1 MSNHAEPKEALSDEE
16 QQMRI
21 LRELLLGE
29 HGQHLKQAL
38 KDNAREVVSEVFS
51 EALYDRQ
58 KLDGSVHK
66 VILPLVEKSV
76 EHSVANHSEQMV
88 GALYPLVGSL
98 VRKSLT
104 AFITDL
110 LEKTNSLIENSFT
123 FKGLKWRFEARQAG
137 VSFSQY
143 VASQTFAFRVEQ
155 VFLIHRQTG
164 LLLNSISA
172 GLHETADADLISS
185 MLTAINDFVSDS
197 FTKAADHSEQQL
209 DFIKTDD
216 FTLVIK
222 PGPSAI
228 IVAAISGNVPQKVA
242 NQLQLS
248 LEEIH
253 RLYGRELSEFKGDAR
268 AFLDSEQQLRDCLI
282 SELKPQIKQHKKQ
295 PWLAWALVLILL
307 SGLIYLATKRWQAHD
322 LLAQIAKID
331 TQPGIV
337 LLNANL
343 HDFSSI
349 KFDILRDPTAIPVD
363 TWLTNLQLASAKV
376 TYTERAYVSLDP
388 LIIQQKVSK
397 IAEGFEDIQVDWQ
410 GLEPV
415 FSGKGNNVDKLR
427 LQAELNKVAGL
438 AFSSRWLEPIIL
450 QGTESNAADDP
461 VIMRAILDLNI
472 AKLEHHFIKFEQGE
486 NSLSDQAIE
495 KLVIVKDEFNNLLTL
510 AEQQE
515 LSLGLIIMGASDPT
529 GSAAFNKALSQKRA
543 ITVQNKLQELGIDRN
558 RLNAIGLGTIEL
570 KTSGDGA
577 RKVLFNVV
585 YFDAN

>member
-1 MSNHAEPKEALSDEE
+1 MSHHAEPKTLSDEE
-16 QQMRI
+16 QQMQI
-21 LRELLLGE
+21 LRGLLLGE
-29 HGQHLKQAL
+29 HGQYLKQAL

-58 KLDGSVHK
+58 KLDGSVNK

-98 VRKSLT
+98 VRKSLS

-123 FKGLKWRFEARQAG
+123 LKGLKWRLKARQAG

-143 VASQTFAFRVEQ
+143 IASQTFAFRVEQ
-155 VFLIHRQTG
+155 VFLIHSETG
-164 LLLNSISA
+164 LLLHSISA
-172 GLHETADADLISS
+172 GLHETADADLMSA

-197 FTKAADHSEQQL
+197 FTQAVDHSEQQL
-209 DFIKTDD
+209 DVIKTDD

-222 PGPSAI
+222 PGPYAI

-253 RLYGRELSEFKGDAR
+253 RLYGRELTQFNGDASI
-268 AFLDSEQQLRDCLI
+268 FMDSELQLRDCLI
-282 SELKPQIKQHKKQ
+282 SELKPQKKQHKKQ
-295 PWLAWALVLILL
+295 PWLAWAVVFIILSALV
-307 SGLIYLATKRWQAHD
+307 YLGAKRWQAHE
-322 LLAQIAKID
+322 LLAQITTID
-331 TQPGIV
+331 SQAGIV
-337 LLNANL
+337 LLNAHL

-376 TYTERAYVSLDP
+376 TYSERAYVSLDP
-388 LIIQQKVSK
+388 HIIQQKVSN
-397 IAEGFEDIQVDWQ
+397 IVEAFEDIQVDWS
-410 GLEPV
+410 GLEPI
-415 FSGKGNNVDKLR
+415 FSGKGSNVDKLR

-438 AFSSRWLEPIIL
+438 AFKPRWLDSIIL
-450 QGTESNAADDP
+450 QSAKLNSTDDP
-461 VIMRAILDLNI
+461 AILLAILDRNI
-472 AKLEHHFIKFEQGE
+472 AKLEQHFISFEQGE
-486 NSLSDQAIE
+486 SNLTASAIE
-495 KLVIVKDEFNNLLTL
+495 KLVILKDEFDNLVTL

-515 LSLGLIIMGASDPT
+515 MSLGLIIMGASDPT

-543 ITVQNKLQELGIDRN
+543 NTVQNKLQELGIDRN
-558 RLNAIGLGTIEL
+558 RLNAIGLGAIEL
-570 KTSGDGA
+570 KTSVDGA

-585 YFDAN
+585 YFDAT

>member
-1 MSNHAEPKEALSDEE
+1 MSNQAEAKPLSDEE
-16 QQMRI
+16 QQMHI
-21 LRELLLGE
+21 LRGLLLGE

-58 KLDGSVHK
+58 KLDGSVNK

-98 VRKSLT
+98 VRKSLS

-123 FKGLKWRFEARQAG
+123 FKGLKWRLKARQAG

-155 VFLIHRQTG
+155 VFLIHSETG
-164 LLLNSISA
+164 LLLQSISA
-172 GLHETADADLISS
+172 GLHETADADLMSA

-197 FTKAADHSEQQL
+197 FAQGADHSEQQL
-209 DFIKTDD
+209 DVIKTDD

-253 RLYGRELSEFKGDAR
+253 RLYGRELRQFNGDASV
-268 AFLDSEQQLRDCLI
+268 FLDSEQQLRDCLI
-282 SELKPQIKQHKKQ
+282 SELKPQRKQHKKQ
-295 PWLAWALVLILL
+295 PWLAWAVVFIIL
-307 SGLIYLATKRWQAHD
+307 SGLAYLVTKRWQAHE
-322 LLAQIAKID
+322 LLAKIANID
-331 TQPGIV
+331 SQAGII
-337 LLNANL
+337 LLNARL

-349 KFDILRDPTAIPVD
+349 KFDILRDPNAIPVD

-388 LIIQQKVSK
+388 GIIQQKVSN
-397 IAEGFEDIQVDWQ
+397 IAAAFEDIQLNWQ
-410 GLEPV
+410 GLEPI
-415 FSGKGNNVDKLR
+415 FSGEGSNIDKLR

-438 AFSSRWLEPIIL
+438 AFKPHWLDPIIL
-450 QGTESNAADDP
+450 QDTESSAADDP
-461 VIMRAILDLNI
+461 VIMRAILDRNI
-472 AKLEHHFIKFEQGE
+472 AKLEHHFIRFEQGE
-486 NSLSDQAIE
+486 SSLSETAIE
-495 KLVIVKDEFNNLLTL
+495 KLVILKDEFNNLLTL

-529 GSAAFNKALSQKRA
+529 GGATFNKALSQKRA
-543 ITVQNKLQELGIDRN
+543 ETVQNKLQELGIDRN
-558 RLNAIGLGTIEL
+558 RLNAIGLGAIEL
-570 KTSGDGA
+570 KTSSDGA

-585 YFDAN
+585 YFDAK

>member
-1 MSNHAEPKEALSDEE
+1 MSNYADTKPLSDEE

-21 LRELLLGE
+21 LRGLLLGE

-58 KLDGSVHK
+58 KLDGSVNK

-98 VRKSLT
+98 VRKSLS

-123 FKGLKWRFEARQAG
+123 FKGLKWRLKARQAG

-143 VASQTFAFRVEQ
+143 IASQTFAFRVEQ
-155 VFLIHRQTG
+155 VFLIHGETG
-164 LLLNSISA
+164 LLLHSISA
-172 GLHETADADLISS
+172 GLHETADADLMSA

-197 FTKAADHSEQQL
+197 FTQAADHSEQQL
-209 DFIKTDD
+209 DVIKTDD

-253 RLYGRELSEFKGDAR
+253 RLYGRELRQFNGDASV
-268 AFLDSEQQLRDCLI
+268 FLDSEQQLRDCLI
-282 SELKPQIKQHKKQ
+282 SELKPQKKQHKKQ
-295 PWLAWALVLILL
+295 PWLAWAAVFIIL
-307 SGLIYLATKRWQAHD
+307 SGLGYLGTKRWQAQE
-322 LLAQIAKID
+322 LLAQITKID
-331 TQPGIV
+331 TQAGIV
-337 LLNANL
+337 LLSANL
-343 HDFSSI
+343 YDFSSI

-376 TYTERAYVSLDP
+376 TYTERAYVSLDQN
-388 LIIQQKVSK
+388 IIQQKVSN
-397 IAEGFEDIQVDWQ
+397 IAAAFEDIQLNWQ
-410 GLEPV
+410 GLEPI
-415 FSGKGNNVDKLR
+415 FSGKGSNVDKLR

-438 AFSSRWLEPIIL
+438 AFKPRWLDPIIL
-450 QGTESNAADDP
+450 QGTESSALDDP
-461 VIMRAILDLNI
+461 VIMRAILDRNI
-472 AKLEHHFIKFEQGE
+472 AKLEHHFIRFEQGE
-486 NSLSDQAIE
+486 SSLSETATE
-495 KLVIVKDEFNNLLTL
+495 KLVILTDEFNNLVTL

-529 GSAAFNKALSQKRA
+529 GGAVFNKALSQKRA
-543 ITVQNKLQELGIDRN
+543 DTVQNKLQELGIDRN
-558 RLNAIGLGTIEL
+558 RLNAIGLGAIEL
-570 KTSGDGA
+570 KTSSDGA

-585 YFDAN
+585 YFDAK